1 MSAVEGGTGHAGRG
15 HAVLL
20 VEDDPTEAAI
30 LVASIRSR
38 GDTPYLVGTV
48 EEALLALEARQYCY
62 CIVDQQLPTDASDRT
77 PMLGGGECVMGAI
90 RAKDGRLNARK
101 CHVTP
106 ILVVTGYTARED
118 FVSKMYELGCD
129 AFLSKP
135 LKEKVEVLLD
145 RVREMTRRAGRGE
158 HAACGELNRGAGP
171 WRVPGEG
178 SAGVVGPVVVAVA
191 AAATV
196 PVVVAPGP
204 AVASSPQ
211 AVVKLVIDGKRVGSR
226 TIVEVNGQERPMQDS
241 KFVALLRLVV
251 AREKNP
257 LGWGSREELGL
268 VGKRNVTTA
277 VREVFEGAL
286 AEGVNAVEGDGRG
299 EFRLNL
305 GIEVE
310 RVNWAGLRGHPSFE
324 VRKVAEKRG
333 R

>member
-1 MSAVEGGTGHAGRG
+1 M
-15 HAVLL
+15 LI

-30 LVASIRSR
+30 VVASVRSR

-48 EEALLALEARQYCY
+48 EEALLALDARQYCY

-90 RAKDGRLNARK
+90 REKDGRLNARK

-118 FVSKMYELGCD
+118 FVSKMFELGCD

-135 LKEKVEVLLD
+135 LREKVEVLLD

-158 HAACGELNRGAGP
+158 HAACAELNRGAGP

-178 SAGVVGPVVVAVA
+178 GAGVEAAAPVA
-191 AAATV
+191 AAATA

-204 AVASSPQ
+204 PVVASSQP
-211 AVVKLVIDGKRVGSR
+211 VVKLAIDGKRVGSR
-226 TIVEVNGQERPMQDS
+226 TIVEVNGQERSMQDS
-241 KFVALLRLVV
+241 KLVALLRLVV

-286 AEGVNAVEGDGRG
+286 ADGVNAVEGDGRG

-310 RVNWAGLRGHPSFE
+310 RVNWGGLRGHPSFE
-324 VRKVAEKRG
+324 VRKVAERRG